1 MNVVDASGWLEYF
14 ADGPDAAFVAQTLQE
29 TDRLIVPTVTILEV
43 FGSILRTHGESG
55 ALQAAAAMQQGK
67 VVPLDATGS
76 LEAGR
81 MAVGHDVPI
90 APSIALAAAR
100 RHGATIW
107 SLDERLRGIEG
118 VKFHARSRGAFGGG

>member
-29 TDRLIVPTVTILEV
+29 TERLIVPTVTILEV
-43 FGSILRTHGESG
+43 FGAVFRTHGESG
-55 ALQAAAAMQQGK
+55 ALQAAAAMQQGR
-67 VVPLDATGS
+67 VASLDPTAA

-81 MAVGHDVPI
+81 MAVRHDVPTV
-90 APSIALAAAR
+90 PSAVLAAAR
-100 RHGATIW
+100 RHGATVW
-107 SLDERLRGIEG
+107 TLDERLRGIEG